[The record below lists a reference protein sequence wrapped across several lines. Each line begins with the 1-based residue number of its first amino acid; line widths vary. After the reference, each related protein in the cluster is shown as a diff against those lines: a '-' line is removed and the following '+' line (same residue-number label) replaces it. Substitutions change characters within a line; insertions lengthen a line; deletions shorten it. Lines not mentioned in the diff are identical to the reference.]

1 MVVLPTINLH
11 CETSKKSKDIINEG
25 LLKNK
30 NQLDA
35 TYYFIVPVTGYS
47 KKYNKIISGI

>member
-11 CETSKKSKDIINEG
+11 HEISKKSKDIINEG

-30 NQLDA
+30 NQLHV
-35 TYYFIVPVTGYS
+35 TYYFIVLSYMLL
-47 KKYNKIISGI
+47 